1 MGSFIKLLAELVNNV
16 HDIIEDLF
24 MNLGINLTDKDLH
37 FWIIGVIGI
46 TFFLFTHLF
55 FKWLS
60 KFSITVIS
68 FLYTFT
74 VMLVIVFAIEIQ
86 QKITGRG
93 RMEFSD
99 AIIGLYGFLA
109 FFAVFLLIKTVIYF
123 LLKLINRPKKERSE
137 RSSRAD
143 Y

>member
-1 MGSFIKLLAELVNNV
+1 MGSFIKFLAEIVNNV
-16 HDIIEDLF
+16 HDVIEDLF

-37 FWIIGVIGI
+37 FWIIGLIGI

-99 AIIGLYGFLA
+99 AIIGLYGFIA
-109 FFAVFLLIKTVIYF
+109 FFTVFLVLKAIVYLLIKLV
-123 LLKLINRPKKERSE
+123 NRPKKDRENRSTRSE
-137 RSSRAD
+137 